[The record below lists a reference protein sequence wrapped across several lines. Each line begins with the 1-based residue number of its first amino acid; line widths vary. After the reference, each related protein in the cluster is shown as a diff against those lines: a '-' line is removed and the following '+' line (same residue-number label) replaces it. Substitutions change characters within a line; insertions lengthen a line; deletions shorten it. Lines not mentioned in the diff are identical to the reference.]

1 MTRKQL
7 EDLGLTKEQ
16 ADSVMKIN
24 GDDIENA
31 KGTTSTEIK
40 NLQTEVE
47 GLKTQ
52 VGDRDKQL
60 ETLKASAGDNA
71 DLKKKIEDL
80 QTENATAK
88 ATHESELNQL
98 KIDFAVEK
106 ALTGAKAKN
115 IKAVKALLELGEAK
129 LDKDGNVK
137 GLDEQIE
144 KLRSGDDTK
153 FLFEAQRD
161 LEMGTWNGRLVI
173 IDDSLPTKVVEAV
186 AEDTGKGIKAQDAYT
201 EYTTYILGEGAIG
214 FEDVGAKVPY
224 EMVRDAKTR
233 GGEDTLISRKRHAVS
248 VSGVSY
254 LKADQK
260 TNSPTNTELGNG
272 KNWSLVASDTKTI
285 EHKAV
290 PIARIIS
297 RG

>member
-31 KGTTSTEIK
+31 KGTAATEIK
-40 NLQTEVE
+40 NLQTEVD

-71 DLKKKIEDL
+71 DLKKQIEDL

-88 ATHESELNQL
+88 ANHESELNQL

-115 IKAVKALLELGEAK
+115 ITAVKALLDLKDAK
-129 LDKDGNVK
+129 FDKEGNVK
-137 GLDEQIE
+137 GLAEQIE
-144 KLRSGDDTK
+144 KLTSDEDTK
-153 FLFEAQRD
+153 FLFEAQKQQQNFK
-161 LEMGTWNGRLVI
+161 GFQPGA
-173 IDDSLPTKVVEAV
+173 SAQQKPG
-186 AEDTGKGIKAQDAYT
+186 AEVDTSKMNYDELCAYLAENPDAN
-201 EYTTYILGEGAIG
+201 LGE
-214 FEDVGAKVPY
+214 
-224 EMVRDAKTR
+224 
-233 GGEDTLISRKRHAVS
+233 
-248 VSGVSY
+248 
-254 LKADQK
+254 
-260 TNSPTNTELGNG
+260 
-272 KNWSLVASDTKTI
+272 
-285 EHKAV
+285 
-290 PIARIIS
+290 
-297 RG
+297 

>member
-31 KGTTSTEIK
+31 KGTAATEIK

-52 VGDRDKQL
+52 VGDRDSQL

-71 DLKKKIEDL
+71 DLKKQIEDL

-115 IKAVKALLELGEAK
+115 ITAVKALLDLKDAK
-129 LDKDGNVK
+129 FDKEGNVK
-137 GLDEQIE
+137 GLAEQIE
-144 KLRSGDDTK
+144 KLTSDEGTK
-153 FLFEAQRD
+153 FLFEAQKQQQNFK
-161 LEMGTWNGRLVI
+161 GFQPGA
-173 IDDSLPTKVVEAV
+173 SAQQKPG
-186 AEDTGKGIKAQDAYT
+186 AEVDTSKMNYDELCAYLAENPDAN
-201 EYTTYILGEGAIG
+201 LGE
-214 FEDVGAKVPY
+214 
-224 EMVRDAKTR
+224 
-233 GGEDTLISRKRHAVS
+233 
-248 VSGVSY
+248 
-254 LKADQK
+254 
-260 TNSPTNTELGNG
+260 
-272 KNWSLVASDTKTI
+272 
-285 EHKAV
+285 
-290 PIARIIS
+290 
-297 RG
+297 

>member
-31 KGTTSTEIK
+31 KGTAATEIK
-40 NLQTEVE
+40 NLQTEVD

-71 DLKKKIEDL
+71 DLKKQIEYL

-88 ATHESELNQL
+88 ASHESELNQL

-115 IKAVKALLELGEAK
+115 ITAVKALLDLKDAK
-129 LDKDGNVK
+129 FDKEGNVK
-137 GLDEQIE
+137 GLAEQIE
-144 KLRSGDDTK
+144 KLTSDEGTK
-153 FLFEAQRD
+153 FLFEAQKQQQNFK
-161 LEMGTWNGRLVI
+161 GFQPGA
-173 IDDSLPTKVVEAV
+173 SAQQKPG
-186 AEDTGKGIKAQDAYT
+186 AEVDTSKMNYDELCAYLAENPDAN
-201 EYTTYILGEGAIG
+201 LGE
-214 FEDVGAKVPY
+214 
-224 EMVRDAKTR
+224 
-233 GGEDTLISRKRHAVS
+233 
-248 VSGVSY
+248 
-254 LKADQK
+254 
-260 TNSPTNTELGNG
+260 
-272 KNWSLVASDTKTI
+272 
-285 EHKAV
+285 
-290 PIARIIS
+290 
-297 RG
+297 

>member
-31 KGTTSTEIK
+31 KGTASTEIK

-71 DLKKKIEDL
+71 DLKKQIEDL

-115 IKAVKALLELGEAK
+115 ITAVKALLDLKDAK
-129 LDKDGNVK
+129 FDKEGNVK
-137 GLDEQIE
+137 GLAEQIK
-144 KLRSGDDTK
+144 KLTSDEGTK
-153 FLFEAQRD
+153 FLFEAQKQQQSFK
-161 LEMGTWNGRLVI
+161 GFQPGA
-173 IDDSLPTKVVEAV
+173 SAQQKPG
-186 AEDTGKGIKAQDAYT
+186 AEVDTSKMNYDELCAYLAENPDAN
-201 EYTTYILGEGAIG
+201 LGE
-214 FEDVGAKVPY
+214 
-224 EMVRDAKTR
+224 
-233 GGEDTLISRKRHAVS
+233 
-248 VSGVSY
+248 
-254 LKADQK
+254 
-260 TNSPTNTELGNG
+260 
-272 KNWSLVASDTKTI
+272 
-285 EHKAV
+285 
-290 PIARIIS
+290 
-297 RG
+297 

>member
-31 KGTTSTEIK
+31 KGTASTEIK

-71 DLKKKIEDL
+71 DLKKQIEDL

-144 KLRSGDDTK
+144 KLRSGEDTK
-153 FLFEAQRD
+153 FLFEAQKQQKQQQNFK
-161 LEMGTWNGRLVI
+161 GFQPGA
-173 IDDSLPTKVVEAV
+173 SAQQKPG
-186 AEDTGKGIKAQDAYT
+186 AEVDTSKMNYDELCAYLAENPDAN
-201 EYTTYILGEGAIG
+201 LGE
-214 FEDVGAKVPY
+214 
-224 EMVRDAKTR
+224 
-233 GGEDTLISRKRHAVS
+233 
-248 VSGVSY
+248 
-254 LKADQK
+254 
-260 TNSPTNTELGNG
+260 
-272 KNWSLVASDTKTI
+272 
-285 EHKAV
+285 
-290 PIARIIS
+290 
-297 RG
+297 

>member
-31 KGTTSTEIK
+31 KGTASTEIK

-71 DLKKKIEDL
+71 DLKKQIEDL

-153 FLFEAQRD
+153 FLFEAQKQQKQQQNFKGFQPGASG
-161 LEMGTWNGRLVI
+161 EKKPG
-173 IDDSLPTKVVEAV
+173 
-186 AEDTGKGIKAQDAYT
+186 AEVDTSKMNYDELCAYLAENPDAN
-201 EYTTYILGEGAIG
+201 LGE
-214 FEDVGAKVPY
+214 
-224 EMVRDAKTR
+224 
-233 GGEDTLISRKRHAVS
+233 
-248 VSGVSY
+248 
-254 LKADQK
+254 
-260 TNSPTNTELGNG
+260 
-272 KNWSLVASDTKTI
+272 
-285 EHKAV
+285 
-290 PIARIIS
+290 
-297 RG
+297 

>member
-31 KGTTSTEIK
+31 KGTAATEIK

-52 VGDRDKQL
+52 VSDRDKQL

-71 DLKKKIEDL
+71 DLKKQIEDL

-88 ATHESELNQL
+88 ANHESELNQL

-115 IKAVKALLELGEAK
+115 IKAVKALLELDDAK

-137 GLDEQIE
+137 GLAEQIE
-144 KLRSGDDTK
+144 KLTSGDDTK
-153 FLFEAQRD
+153 FLFEAQKQ
-161 LEMGTWNGRLVI
+161 
-173 IDDSLPTKVVEAV
+173 TKQQQNF
-186 AEDTGKGIKAQDAYT
+186 KGFQPGASGEQKP
-201 EYTTYILGEGAIG
+201 GEG
-214 FEDVGAKVPY
+214 EKVDFSKMSYDELTAYMEANP
-224 EMVRDAKTR
+224 DAQ
-233 GGEDTLISRKRHAVS
+233 I
-248 VSGVSY
+248 
-254 LKADQK
+254 
-260 TNSPTNTELGNG
+260 
-272 KNWSLVASDTKTI
+272 
-285 EHKAV
+285 
-290 PIARIIS
+290 
-297 RG
+297 

>member
-31 KGTTSTEIK
+31 KGAASTEIK

-88 ATHESELNQL
+88 AAHESELNQL

-115 IKAVKALLELGEAK
+115 ITAVKALLDLKDAK
-129 LDKDGNVK
+129 FDKEGNVK
-137 GLDEQIE
+137 GLAEQIE
-144 KLRSGDDTK
+144 KLTSDEGTK
-153 FLFEAQRD
+153 FLFEAQKQQQNFK
-161 LEMGTWNGRLVI
+161 GFQPGA
-173 IDDSLPTKVVEAV
+173 SAQQKPG
-186 AEDTGKGIKAQDAYT
+186 AEVDTSKMNYDELCAYLAENPDAN
-201 EYTTYILGEGAIG
+201 LGE
-214 FEDVGAKVPY
+214 
-224 EMVRDAKTR
+224 
-233 GGEDTLISRKRHAVS
+233 
-248 VSGVSY
+248 
-254 LKADQK
+254 
-260 TNSPTNTELGNG
+260 
-272 KNWSLVASDTKTI
+272 
-285 EHKAV
+285 
-290 PIARIIS
+290 
-297 RG
+297 

>member
-31 KGTTSTEIK
+31 KGTASTEIK

-71 DLKKKIEDL
+71 DLKKQIEDL

-115 IKAVKALLELGEAK
+115 ITAVKALLDLKDAK
-129 LDKDGNVK
+129 FDKEGNVK
-137 GLDEQIE
+137 GLAEQIE
-144 KLRSGDDTK
+144 KLTSDEGTK
-153 FLFEAQRD
+153 FLFEAQKQQNFK
-161 LEMGTWNGRLVI
+161 GFQPGA
-173 IDDSLPTKVVEAV
+173 SAQQKPG
-186 AEDTGKGIKAQDAYT
+186 AEVDTSKMNYDELCAYLAENPDAN
-201 EYTTYILGEGAIG
+201 LGE
-214 FEDVGAKVPY
+214 
-224 EMVRDAKTR
+224 
-233 GGEDTLISRKRHAVS
+233 
-248 VSGVSY
+248 
-254 LKADQK
+254 
-260 TNSPTNTELGNG
+260 
-272 KNWSLVASDTKTI
+272 
-285 EHKAV
+285 
-290 PIARIIS
+290 
-297 RG
+297 

>member
-31 KGTTSTEIK
+31 KGTAATEIK

-115 IKAVKALLELGEAK
+115 IKAVKALLELDDAK

-137 GLDEQIE
+137 GLAEQIE
-144 KLRSGDDTK
+144 KLTSGDDTK
-153 FLFEAQRD
+153 FLFEAQKQ
-161 LEMGTWNGRLVI
+161 
-173 IDDSLPTKVVEAV
+173 TKQQQNF
-186 AEDTGKGIKAQDAYT
+186 KGFQPGASGEQKP
-201 EYTTYILGEGAIG
+201 GEG
-214 FEDVGAKVPY
+214 EKVDFSKMSYDELTAYMEANP
-224 EMVRDAKTR
+224 DAQ
-233 GGEDTLISRKRHAVS
+233 I
-248 VSGVSY
+248 
-254 LKADQK
+254 
-260 TNSPTNTELGNG
+260 
-272 KNWSLVASDTKTI
+272 
-285 EHKAV
+285 
-290 PIARIIS
+290 
-297 RG
+297 

>member
-31 KGTTSTEIK
+31 KGTASTEIK

-71 DLKKKIEDL
+71 DLKKKIEEL

-88 ATHESELNQL
+88 ASHESELNQL

-115 IKAVKALLELGEAK
+115 ITAVKALLDLKDAK
-129 LDKDGNVK
+129 FDKEGNVK
-137 GLDEQIE
+137 GLAEQIE
-144 KLRSGDDTK
+144 KLTSDEGTK
-153 FLFEAQRD
+153 FLFEAQKQQQNFKGFQPGASAQQKP
-161 LEMGTWNGRLVI
+161 GTEVDTSKMNYDELCAY
-173 IDDSLPTKVVEAV
+173 L
-186 AEDTGKGIKAQDAYT
+186 AENPDAN
-201 EYTTYILGEGAIG
+201 LGE
-214 FEDVGAKVPY
+214 
-224 EMVRDAKTR
+224 
-233 GGEDTLISRKRHAVS
+233 
-248 VSGVSY
+248 
-254 LKADQK
+254 
-260 TNSPTNTELGNG
+260 
-272 KNWSLVASDTKTI
+272 
-285 EHKAV
+285 
-290 PIARIIS
+290 
-297 RG
+297 

>member
-31 KGTTSTEIK
+31 KGTASTEIK

-71 DLKKKIEDL
+71 DLKKQIEDL

-137 GLDEQIE
+137 GLDEE
-144 KLRSGDDTK
+144 VVMTPSSCLKHRSS
-153 FLFEAQRD
+153 R
-161 LEMGTWNGRLVI
+161 NSSRI
-173 IDDSLPTKVVEAV
+173 SKVFSREHQ
-186 AEDTGKGIKAQDAYT
+186 GNRNR
-201 EYTTYILGEGAIG
+201 
-214 FEDVGAKVPY
+214 
-224 EMVRDAKTR
+224 VRVKR
-233 GGEDTLISRKRHAVS
+233 SIS
-248 VSGVSY
+248 
-254 LKADQK
+254 QK
-260 TNSPTNTELGNG
+260 
-272 KNWSLVASDTKTI
+272 
-285 EHKAV
+285 
-290 PIARIIS
+290 
-297 RG
+297 

>member
-7 EDLGLTKEQ
+7 EGLGLTKEQ

-31 KGTTSTEIK
+31 KGTASTEIK

-71 DLKKKIEDL
+71 DLKKQIEDL

-153 FLFEAQRD
+153 FLFEAQKQQKQQQ
-161 LEMGTWNGRLVI
+161 NF
-173 IDDSLPTKVVEAV
+173 
-186 AEDTGKGIKAQDAYT
+186 KGFQPGASGEQKP
-201 EYTTYILGEGAIG
+201 GEG
-214 FEDVGAKVPY
+214 EKVDFSKMSYDELTAYMEANP
-224 EMVRDAKTR
+224 DAQ
-233 GGEDTLISRKRHAVS
+233 I
-248 VSGVSY
+248 
-254 LKADQK
+254 
-260 TNSPTNTELGNG
+260 
-272 KNWSLVASDTKTI
+272 
-285 EHKAV
+285 
-290 PIARIIS
+290 
-297 RG
+297 

>member
-31 KGTTSTEIK
+31 KGTAATEIK

-52 VGDRDKQL
+52 VSDRDSQL

-71 DLKKKIEDL
+71 DLKKQIEDL
-80 QTENATAK
+80 QTENATTK

-115 IKAVKALLELGEAK
+115 ITAVKALLDLKDAK
-129 LDKDGNVK
+129 FDKEGNVK
-137 GLDEQIE
+137 GLAEQIE
-144 KLRSGDDTK
+144 KLTSDEGTK
-153 FLFEAQRD
+153 FLFEAQKQQQNFK
-161 LEMGTWNGRLVI
+161 GFQPGA
-173 IDDSLPTKVVEAV
+173 SAQQKPG
-186 AEDTGKGIKAQDAYT
+186 AEVDTSKMNYDELCAYLAENPDAN
-201 EYTTYILGEGAIG
+201 LGE
-214 FEDVGAKVPY
+214 
-224 EMVRDAKTR
+224 
-233 GGEDTLISRKRHAVS
+233 
-248 VSGVSY
+248 
-254 LKADQK
+254 
-260 TNSPTNTELGNG
+260 
-272 KNWSLVASDTKTI
+272 
-285 EHKAV
+285 
-290 PIARIIS
+290 
-297 RG
+297 

>member
-31 KGTTSTEIK
+31 KGTAATEIK
-40 NLQTEVE
+40 NLQTEVD

-71 DLKKKIEDL
+71 DLKKRIEDL

-88 ATHESELNQL
+88 ANHESELNQL

-115 IKAVKALLELGEAK
+115 IKAVKALLELDDAK

-137 GLDEQIE
+137 GLAEQIE
-144 KLRSGDDTK
+144 KLTSGDDTK
-153 FLFEAQRD
+153 FLFEAQKQ
-161 LEMGTWNGRLVI
+161 
-173 IDDSLPTKVVEAV
+173 TKQQQNF
-186 AEDTGKGIKAQDAYT
+186 KGFQPGASGEQKP
-201 EYTTYILGEGAIG
+201 GEG
-214 FEDVGAKVPY
+214 EKVDFSKMSYDELTAYMEANP
-224 EMVRDAKTR
+224 DAQ
-233 GGEDTLISRKRHAVS
+233 I
-248 VSGVSY
+248 
-254 LKADQK
+254 
-260 TNSPTNTELGNG
+260 
-272 KNWSLVASDTKTI
+272 
-285 EHKAV
+285 
-290 PIARIIS
+290 
-297 RG
+297 

>member
-31 KGTTSTEIK
+31 KGTASTEIK

-60 ETLKASAGDNA
+60 EILKASAGDNA

-115 IKAVKALLELGEAK
+115 ITAVKALLDLKDAK
-129 LDKDGNVK
+129 FDKEGNVK
-137 GLDEQIE
+137 GLAEQIE
-144 KLRSGDDTK
+144 KLTSDEGTK
-153 FLFEAQRD
+153 FLFEAQKQQQNFK
-161 LEMGTWNGRLVI
+161 GFQPGA
-173 IDDSLPTKVVEAV
+173 SAQQKPG
-186 AEDTGKGIKAQDAYT
+186 AEVDTSKMNYDELCAYLAENPDAN
-201 EYTTYILGEGAIG
+201 LGE
-214 FEDVGAKVPY
+214 
-224 EMVRDAKTR
+224 
-233 GGEDTLISRKRHAVS
+233 
-248 VSGVSY
+248 
-254 LKADQK
+254 
-260 TNSPTNTELGNG
+260 
-272 KNWSLVASDTKTI
+272 
-285 EHKAV
+285 
-290 PIARIIS
+290 
-297 RG
+297 